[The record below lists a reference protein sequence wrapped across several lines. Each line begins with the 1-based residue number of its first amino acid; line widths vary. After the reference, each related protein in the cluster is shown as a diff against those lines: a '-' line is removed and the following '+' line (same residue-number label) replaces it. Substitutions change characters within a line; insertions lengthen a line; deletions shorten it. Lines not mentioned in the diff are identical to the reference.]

1 MKLDTDMTSQGL
13 DIRNTPLQ
21 KKEGNIRI
29 SETGNTLKLK
39 LDPTLDVANISQQLA
54 Q

>member
-1 MKLDTDMTSQGL
+1 MTSQSP

-21 KKEGNIRI
+21 KKGEDIRI
-29 SETGNTLKLK
+29 PETGNTLKLK

>member
-1 MKLDTDMTSQGL
+1 MKLDTVMPAQNL

-21 KKEGNIRI
+21 KKGGDIRI
-29 SETGNTLKLK
+29 PETSNTLQLK
-39 LDPTLDVANISQQLA
+39 LDPTLDVANISQELA